1 MTLVVMTSCAV
12 VVSNAERLPPT
23 RDIRTLGDGAWWALS
38 TVTTVGF
45 GDTYPTTVTGRF
57 VGAVLMVTG
66 IGLLGTVTAAVAAW
80 FVNIVRAPADAESA
94 DTDTSVIVLMTQ
106 LSAKVDEL
114 RAEMA
119 GMRQTRQPNQHSAD

>member
-1 MTLVVMTSCAV
+1 V
-12 VVSNAERLPPT
+12 
-23 RDIRTLGDGAWWALS
+23 GALS